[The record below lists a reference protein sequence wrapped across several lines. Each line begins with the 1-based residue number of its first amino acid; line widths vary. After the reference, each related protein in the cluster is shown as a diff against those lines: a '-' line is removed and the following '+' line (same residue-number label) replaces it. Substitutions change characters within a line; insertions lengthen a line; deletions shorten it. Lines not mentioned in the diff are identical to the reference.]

1 MTSPGPSKQ
10 RRSRPGGRS
19 ARVRT
24 KVLTAALDAVAETGY
39 DAMSIE
45 GVAAAAGVHKTTVY
59 RRWPSK
65 AQLVIDALLQRSQNE
80 ISVPDTGSLAGDLGA
95 LGHAVAASLRTTE
108 AQRFARSLVAAA
120 AASPEL
126 AREAE
131 AFWAERVRQNRIII
145 ERATDRG
152 EASTSADAG
161 LLIEMLLGA
170 LWFRMLFAGE
180 PPDDSTVR
188 QVADVIAGGAA
199 GA

>member
-1 MTSPGPSKQ
+1 M
-10 RRSRPGGRS
+10 
-19 ARVRT
+19 RT

-59 RRWPSK
+59 RRWRSK
-65 AQLVIDALLQRSQNE
+65 AQLVIDALLERSQNE

-126 AREAE
+126 AREGE
-131 AFWAERVRQNRIII
+131 SFWAERVRQNRIII
-145 ERATDRG
+145 ERATARG
-152 EASTSADAG
+152 ETSTNVDAG

-170 LWFRMLFAGE
+170 LWFRVLFAGE
-180 PPDDSTVR
+180 PLDDATAR